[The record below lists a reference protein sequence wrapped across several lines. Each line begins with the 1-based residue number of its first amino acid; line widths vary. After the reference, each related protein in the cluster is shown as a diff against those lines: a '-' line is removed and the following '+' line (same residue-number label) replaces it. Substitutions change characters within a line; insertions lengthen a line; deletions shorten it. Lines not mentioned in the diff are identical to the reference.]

1 MASVPVIL
9 VAVDGSEQS
18 MHTVAYLSR
27 VLSPKNAG
35 IELFH
40 VLAEAPES
48 FYDQGETEGTTDFE
62 APIEK
67 WKGSRALRMDQF
79 MDEARKTLTDAGF
92 PAGSITAAIQP
103 RKSGIARDIINKSAI
118 GYTAVAI
125 GRKGFGGLP
134 DFMLGNVAAKL
145 ADSLHNVPLIIVGGQ
160 PENRKVV
167 VGFDRSHGIRKGLD
181 QVSPL
186 LSRKLEEIL
195 LCHIV
200 RPLSGPHPARS
211 SYFSSREEA
220 HWLDENSR
228 KIVPV
233 LVDAKQRLSRA
244 GFDQKAFRTAII
256 KEKTSRAEGILAEAE
271 ALGAGTIIIG
281 RRGATSVEEF
291 AMGRVT
297 RKIIYMVYDRAIWI
311 V

>member
-1 MASVPVIL
+1 MATVPVIL

-27 VLSPKNAG
+27 VLSPKNVG

-48 FYDQGETEGTTDFE
+48 FYDQGETEGTADFE
-62 APIEK
+62 TPIEK
-67 WKGSRALRMDQF
+67 WKGGSALRMDQF
-79 MDEARKTLTDAGF
+79 MDEARKALTDAGF
-92 PAGSITAAIQP
+92 PSGSITVSIQP
-103 RKSGIARDIINKSAI
+103 RKSGIARDIINKSAV
-118 GYTAVAI
+118 GCAAVAI
-125 GRKGFGGLP
+125 GRKGFGTLP
-134 DFMLGNVAAKL
+134 DFMMGNIAAKL
-145 ADSLHNVPLIIVGGQ
+145 ADSIALVPLVIVGGR
-160 PENRKVV
+160 PETRKVV
-167 VGFDRSHGIRKGLD
+167 VGFDRSRGIRKGLD
-181 QVSPL
+181 QVGPL
-186 LSRKLEEIL
+186 LSRKLEQIL

-200 RPLSGPHPARS
+200 RPLSGPHLARK

-244 GFDQKAFRTAII
+244 GFDQKAFHTAII
-256 KEKTSRAEGILAEAE
+256 KEKTSRAEGLRAEAE
-271 ALGAGTIIIG
+271 ALGAGTIILG

-297 RKIIYMVYDRAIWI
+297 RKILYMVYDRAIWI

>member
-18 MHTVAYLSR
+18 MHTITYLSHI
-27 VLSPKNAG
+27 LSSKSVA

-40 VLAEAPES
+40 VLTEAPES
-48 FYDQGETEGTTDFE
+48 FFDQGEMEGTADFE

-67 WKGSRALRMDQF
+67 WKGSRALRMEQF
-79 MDEARKTLTDAGF
+79 MDEARKALTGAGF
-92 PAGSITAAIQP
+92 PSGSITVTIQP
-103 RKSGIARDIINKSAI
+103 RKSGIARDVINRADM

-125 GRKGFGGLP
+125 GRKGYGSLP
-134 DFMLGNVAAKL
+134 DFMLGSIAVKL
-145 ADSLHNVPLIIVGGQ
+145 ADGIAQVPMVIVGGQ
-160 PENRKVV
+160 PETRKVV
-167 VGFDRSHGIRKGLD
+167 VGFDRSQGIRKGLEK
-181 QVSPL
+181 VGPL
-186 LSRKLEEIL
+186 LSRKLEQIL

-200 RPLSGPHPARS
+200 RPLSELHLARK
-211 SYFSSREEA
+211 SYFSSREES

-233 LVDAKQRLSRA
+233 LVDAKQRLSGA
-244 GFDQKAFRTAII
+244 GFDQKAFHTAII
-256 KEKTSRAEGILAEAE
+256 KEKTSRADGLRAEAE
-271 ALGAGTIIIG
+271 ALGAGTIILG

-297 RKIIYMVYDRAIWI
+297 RKILHMVYDRAIWI